1 MLINRKAKKNIKGHL
16 AQFVYGSKDGTVTT
30 FAVVAASNV
39 AQGAAALAVFYLF
52 KKDVKMKAIAS
63 AAGISALLG
72 ITEPAVFG
80 VNLKLKYS
88 FVAALI
94 GSAVG
99 AAYATWREVL
109 SVSQGPAGL
118 PGVIVIRPQ
127 SMVQYM
133 VALGIA
139 FVVTFVVTILFAKM
153 SQAKSKLH

>member
-1 MLINRKAKKNIKGHL
+1 M
-16 AQFVYGSKDGTVTT
+16 
-30 FAVVAASNV
+30 
-39 AQGAAALAVFYLF
+39 
-52 KKDVKMKAIAS
+52 
-63 AAGISALLG
+63 LLG
-72 ITEPAVFG
+72 G
-80 VNLKLKYS
+80 
-88 FVAALI
+88 
-94 GSAVG
+94 
-99 AAYATWREVL
+99 EVL